1 LRQARLRAAGA
12 LLALVGLALG
22 CEGRS
27 QSKGGEPAP
36 PRRGPK
42 LAVIDLAV
50 GAPEIEESGF
60 FGPPPGRR
68 RSFDGLLHAVSH
80 ARKDAD
86 TKGVFVR
93 FGMAQM
99 GLGRAQELA
108 TELER
113 VRREMNKPVFCQ
125 AEELGNATYMVA
137 SRGCSKIY
145 LAPGGSVETVGL
157 AAQLV
162 YMRRLL
168 ADELHLSIDILQVGK
183 FKGAEEPLTRD
194 GPSPEARASLEG
206 MLGDLRV
213 QWLDGVR
220 AGRGEGVVAA
230 AEDGPYSAPRAKERG
245 LVDEIDYTD
254 VAREAAKA
262 ACGAKRE
269 EVVFGPGASAG
280 SGEDLDGLL
289 RTLAGGDSA
298 GATVGLIRAVGEIS
312 MGEGGPFGGG
322 GITERALSRD
332 IQRAT
337 RNDSIKAVVLRID
350 SPGGSALASDL
361 LWHDLMKLRAKKPLV
376 ISIGE
381 MAASGGYYL
390 ASTGNEIFADPTS
403 MIGSIGV
410 VGGKISVGTTLD
422 KIGVHAETF
431 PAKSGDVG
439 AMHRA
444 AYGSP
449 LLEWDD
455 GTRARVR
462 QGMEDFYTLFLARIA
477 EGRKTTPDKIAPSA
491 EGRMFSGRQAL
502 ERGLVDR
509 LDGLLPALRR
519 ARELA
524 KLPED
529 AKVTVLLGRPKL
541 ADMLGGG
548 DDDGDTED
556 RAPALAQLAGADPTA
571 VLQRIAPD
579 LLPYARGWGGLVAG
593 EHVLAFLPYALTV
606 R

>member
-1 LRQARLRAAGA
+1 MTLARLRVGAAA
-12 LLALVGLALG
+12 LALCALAVG
-22 CEGRS
+22 CEGRPHG
-27 QSKGGEPAP
+27 KGGEPSQ

-42 LAVIDLAV
+42 LAIVDLAV
-50 GAPEIEESGF
+50 GAPEIESSGF
-60 FGPPPGRR
+60 FGPAPGRR
-68 RSFDGLLHAVSH
+68 RSFDALLHAVSH

-108 TELER
+108 IELER
-113 VRREMNKPVFCQ
+113 VRREANKPVFCH

-137 SRGCSKIY
+137 ARGCSKIY

-206 MLGDLRV
+206 MLGDLRI

-220 AGRGEGVVAA
+220 SGRGEAVVPAV
-230 AEDGPYSAPRAKERG
+230 EDGPYSAPRAKERG
-245 LVDEIDYTD
+245 LIDEIDYSD
-254 VAREAAKA
+254 VAREAAKVES
-262 ACGAKRE
+262 GAKRE
-269 EVVFGPGASAG
+269 EVVYGVGAASG

-289 RTLAGGDSA
+289 RVLAGGDSGA
-298 GATVGLIRAVGEIS
+298 ATVGLIRAVGEIS
-312 MGEGGPFGGG
+312 MGEGGPFGGE

-337 RNDSIKAVVLRID
+337 RNDAIKAVVLRID

-376 ISIGE
+376 VSIGE

-390 ASTGNEIFADPTS
+390 ASAGTEIFADPTS

-410 VGGKISVGTTLD
+410 VGGKVSFGGALEKV
-422 KIGVHAETF
+422 GVHAETF
-431 PAKSGDVG
+431 PAKSGDAQ

-455 GTRARVR
+455 STRARVR
-462 QGMEDFYTLFLARIA
+462 QSMEDFYALFLARIS
-477 EGRKTTPDKIAPSA
+477 EGRKTTADRIAPSA

-529 AKVTVLLGRPKL
+529 AKVTVLLARPKL
-541 ADMLGGG
+541 ADLLGGG
-548 DDDGDTED
+548 DDDAED
-556 RAPALAQLAGADPTA
+556 RAPPLPRLAGVEPSD
-571 VLQRIAPD
+571 VLRRLTPD
-579 LLPYARGWGGLVAG
+579 LMPYARGWGGLVAG